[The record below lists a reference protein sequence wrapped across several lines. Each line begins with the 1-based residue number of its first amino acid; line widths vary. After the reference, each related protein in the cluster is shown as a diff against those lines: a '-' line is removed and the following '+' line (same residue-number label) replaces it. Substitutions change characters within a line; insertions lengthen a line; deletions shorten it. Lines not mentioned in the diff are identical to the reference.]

1 MAQVTMVLTA
11 ETDLTLD
18 AIDEMARI
26 HQALARRHGDWFRQL
41 ERRIETLL
49 DDHGLGE
56 FEMIDIGEGHMVM
69 TVPSRIANIL
79 TDADALGIT
88 G

>member
-1 MAQVTMVLTA
+1 MAQVTLTLIA

-18 AIDEMARI
+18 AIDDMARI
-26 HQALARRHGDWFRQL
+26 HQALARRHGDRFRQL

-56 FEMIDIGEGHMVM
+56 FEMIDLGEGHMVM

-79 TDADALGIT
+79 TDAAAMGVAV
-88 G
+88 